1 VREGGFL
8 YERRFLYDRGSGG
21 PTIWREEKMR
31 FAGRVLL
38 AGAVVLVAA
47 GAAQA
52 QDGRPLGD
60 CAGAV
65 GTWLT
70 TNPGKEPSRSLFSLT
85 ADGLV
90 LFADSGEGGGAG
102 FAPFTGGH
110 GAWRCAAA
118 DGGAVKLSATVLDFT
133 LPTVDWP
140 NQQMGRL
147 DIAATVDT
155 TKGGMSGTMTLYLAG
170 LNEDPLAD
178 AKLVE
183 DAAGDF
189 TAVRIAAP

>member
-1 VREGGFL
+1 
-8 YERRFLYDRGSGG
+8 
-21 PTIWREEKMR
+21 MR
-31 FAGRVLL
+31 FVAGVLL
-38 AGAVVLVAA
+38 AGATVLVAA

-52 QDGRPLGD
+52 QDGRPLAD

-70 TNPGKEPSRSLFSLT
+70 TNPGKEPSRSLLSLT

-102 FAPFTGGH
+102 FAPFTGSH
-110 GAWRCAAA
+110 GAWRCMAA
-118 DGGAVKLSATVLDFT
+118 DAGALQLSATMLDFT

-140 NQQMGRL
+140 NQKIGRL
-147 DIAATVDT
+147 DITATVDT
-155 TKGGMSGTMTLYLAG
+155 TKGGMSGTMKLFLAE
-170 LNEDPLAD
+170 LDDDPLAD

-183 DAAGDF
+183 DAEGTF

>member
-1 VREGGFL
+1 
-8 YERRFLYDRGSGG
+8 
-21 PTIWREEKMR
+21 MR
-31 FAGRVLL
+31 FAARVLL
-38 AGAVVLVAA
+38 AGATVLVAP
-47 GAAQA
+47 GATLA
-52 QDGRPLGD
+52 QDGRPLAD

-70 TNPGKEPSRSLFSLT
+70 TNPGKEPSRSLLSLT

-102 FAPFTGGH
+102 FAPFTGSH
-110 GAWRCAAA
+110 GAWRCVAA
-118 DGGAVKLSATVLDFT
+118 DGEAVKLSAIMLDFT

-140 NQQMGRL
+140 NQKIGRL

-155 TKGGMSGTMTLYLAG
+155 TKGGMSGTMTLYLAE
-170 LNEDPLAD
+170 LDDDPLAD

-183 DAAGDF
+183 DAEGTF